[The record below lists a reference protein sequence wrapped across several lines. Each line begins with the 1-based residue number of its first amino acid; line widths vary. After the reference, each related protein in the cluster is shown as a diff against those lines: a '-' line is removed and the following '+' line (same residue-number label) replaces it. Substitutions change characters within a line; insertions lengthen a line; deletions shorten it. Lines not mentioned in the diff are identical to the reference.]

1 MHSPLFFI
9 REEVKSVCD
18 YENNNSYEDELD
30 EAENE
35 AGKHPYEDDDD
46 ISDDIIFFYDLDYG
60 YTENEED
67 CDEDNNLYNEN

>member
-1 MHSPLFFI
+1 MCKFYDDD
-9 REEVKSVCD
+9 R
-18 YENNNSYEDELD
+18 YEDELD

-35 AGKHPYEDDDD
+35 AGKDPYEDDDE
-46 ISDDIIFFYDLDYG
+46 ISDDIILCYDPDYG

>member
-18 YENNNSYEDELD
+18 YENDDSYEDELD

-46 ISDDIIFFYDLDYG
+46 ISDDIIFFYDPDYG
-60 YTENEED
+60 YAENEED